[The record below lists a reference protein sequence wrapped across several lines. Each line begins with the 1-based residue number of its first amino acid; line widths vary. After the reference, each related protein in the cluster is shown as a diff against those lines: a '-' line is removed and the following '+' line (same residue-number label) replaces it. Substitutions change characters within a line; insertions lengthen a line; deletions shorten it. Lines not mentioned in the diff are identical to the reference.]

1 MMIKFVRFNIYL
13 WLAVGL
19 MSLATGCQTNKKAKV
34 TATIELHM
42 EGINDGAEDHVAVP
56 IFRDHPIFVNM
67 EKEFVID
74 GVDLTEAKVVDDLGG
89 FKIKLQ
95 FNWRGTLMLDGI
107 TTANHGKRIGVLC
120 TFNKKVRWLAAPVI
134 QKQIA
139 NGVFEFTPDASREEA
154 DEIVKGLNDVVAK
167 LEKEDKF

>member
-1 MMIKFVRFNIYL
+1 MIKFVRFNIYL
-13 WLAVGL
+13 WLAVGFL
-19 MSLATGCQTNKKAKV
+19 SLVTGCQTNKKAKV
-34 TATIELHM
+34 NATIELHI
-42 EGINDGAEDHVAVP
+42 EANNDGGEDSVAVP
-56 IFRDHPIFVNM
+56 IFRDHPVYVNM
-67 EKEFVID
+67 TKEFFVD

-107 TTANHGKRIGVLC
+107 TTANHGKRVGVLC
-120 TFNKKVRWLAAPVI
+120 TFDKKVRWLAAPVI

-139 NGVFEFTPDASREEA
+139 NGVFEFTPDATREEA

-167 LEKEDKF
+167 LKKEEIF